1 MNPFFFLSHT
11 KDKNKIARNIIN
23 QETTDKN
30 INKILTEIDM
40 KKWQIDKLKK

>member
-11 KDKNKIARNIIN
+11 KDKNKNARNIIN

-40 KKWQIDKLKK
+40 KKMAN